1 MSDYFL
7 LLGEPRRPWLDSEL
21 LKQKFLT
28 LSADAHPD
36 RVHSAAPSEKDAA
49 QQRYTALNAAYN
61 CLKDPKD
68 RLRHLLELESGAKP
82 KDIQT
87 IPSDLMDFF
96 MEVSQ
101 LCRQTDSFLVEK
113 NASAS
118 PLIQVQMFER
128 SQDWT
133 EKLMA
138 LQKALNSRREQLV
151 SELKILD
158 AGWKVAERQDD
169 AVLQRLEAIYRLF
182 SYYARWGGQLQER
195 IVQLAF

>member
-1 MSDYFL
+1 
-7 LLGEPRRPWLDSEL
+7 
-21 LKQKFLT
+21 
-28 LSADAHPD
+28 
-36 RVHSAAPSEKDAA
+36 
-49 QQRYTALNAAYN
+49 
-61 CLKDPKD
+61 
-68 RLRHLLELESGAKP
+68 
-82 KDIQT
+82 
-87 IPSDLMDFF
+87 
-96 MEVSQ
+96 
-101 LCRQTDSFLVEK
+101 
-113 NASAS
+113 
-118 PLIQVQMFER
+118 MFER